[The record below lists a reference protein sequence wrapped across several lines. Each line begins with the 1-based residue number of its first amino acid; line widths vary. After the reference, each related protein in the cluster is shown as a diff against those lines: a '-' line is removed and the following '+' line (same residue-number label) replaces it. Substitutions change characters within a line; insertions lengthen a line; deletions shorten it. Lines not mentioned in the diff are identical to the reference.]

1 MSMSRSKSSILA
13 LAPIFIGMCAAF
25 PALAATPIDQTR
37 SLDPRGRVEIDNLKG
52 RVEVRAWDR
61 PEVKIT
67 GSLGAGVEK
76 LSVEGDRGALHIE
89 VKYPNRANNTEP
101 TVLVVQVPLQA
112 DLEISTVS
120 ANIDVHGVAPRELSL
135 ESVSGDI
142 VANGAP
148 RRAAVE
154 SVSGDVVLT
163 FNSGDLMPMVKNTS
177 NRLANFTPIAIM
189 AEDKQLLFIGESA
202 KYKTFDEVIKA
213 VKSGAKV
220 VIAGSKGDDV
230 ATYEKLIKELK
241 FTEDQLAFIV
251 NDSTSAAITSI
262 LGGHVDLVMS
272 KPAAADQYVVAG
284 KLTPVLALS
293 STRFTGNLRDAPR
306 LSEVGSYQDV
316 EFPVWRG
323 VVGPKT
329 MSPEAA
335 AFWAKSLKTVA
346 ESEAWQK
353 DYIGKFKLIPSF
365 LDQQAAKAFM
375 TKFEQDY
382 LKSIGK

>member
-37 SLDPRGRVEIDNLKG
+37 PLDPRGRVEIDNLKG

-163 FNSGDLMPMVKNTS
+163 FNSGDVEASAVSGDLTLNG
-177 NRLANFTPIAIM
+177 RLNGEVSVETVSGNMRVDSRGERLRRLSASTVSGDAELRAALAPDGEISMESVSGDLTLIAPRDLS
-189 AEDKQLLFIGESA
+189 AKVSGESFSGDLNA
-202 KYKTFDEVIKA
+202 P
-213 VKSGAKV
+213 GAK
-220 VIAGSKGDDV
+220 IEREEFGPGSSFHTRYG
-230 ATYEKLIKELK
+230 
-241 FTEDQLAFIV
+241 
-251 NDSTSAAITSI
+251 
-262 LGGHVDLVMS
+262 
-272 KPAAADQYVVAG
+272 AG
-284 KLTPVLALS
+284 KGEVRIETFSGDA
-293 STRFTGNLRDAPR
+293 TLR
-306 LSEVGSYQDV
+306 LQ
-316 EFPVWRG
+316 
-323 VVGPKT
+323 
-329 MSPEAA
+329 
-335 AFWAKSLKTVA
+335 
-346 ESEAWQK
+346 
-353 DYIGKFKLIPSF
+353 
-365 LDQQAAKAFM
+365 
-375 TKFEQDY
+375 
-382 LKSIGK
+382 

>member
-13 LAPIFIGMCAAF
+13 LVPIFIGMCAAF

-37 SLDPRGRVEIDNLKG
+37 PLDPRGRVEIDNLKG

-163 FNSGDLMPMVKNTS
+163 FNSGDVEASAVSGDLTLGG
-177 NRLANFTPIAIM
+177 RLSGQVALETVSGNMRVDSKGERLRRLSVETVSGNMRVDSRGERLRRLSASTVSGDAELKAALAPDGEISMESVSGDLTLIAPRDLS
-189 AEDKQLLFIGESA
+189 AKVSGESFSGDLNA
-202 KYKTFDEVIKA
+202 P
-213 VKSGAKV
+213 GAK
-220 VIAGSKGDDV
+220 IEREEFGPGSSFHTRYG
-230 ATYEKLIKELK
+230 
-241 FTEDQLAFIV
+241 
-251 NDSTSAAITSI
+251 
-262 LGGHVDLVMS
+262 
-272 KPAAADQYVVAG
+272 AG
-284 KLTPVLALS
+284 KGEVRIETFSGDA
-293 STRFTGNLRDAPR
+293 TLR
-306 LSEVGSYQDV
+306 LQ
-316 EFPVWRG
+316 
-323 VVGPKT
+323 
-329 MSPEAA
+329 
-335 AFWAKSLKTVA
+335 
-346 ESEAWQK
+346 
-353 DYIGKFKLIPSF
+353 
-365 LDQQAAKAFM
+365 
-375 TKFEQDY
+375 
-382 LKSIGK
+382 

>member
-13 LAPIFIGMCAAF
+13 LVPIFIGMCAAF

-37 SLDPRGRVEIDNLKG
+37 PLDPRGRVEIDNLKG

-163 FNSGDLMPMVKNTS
+163 FNSGDVEASAVSGDLTLNG
-177 NRLANFTPIAIM
+177 RLNGEVSVETVSGNMRVDSRGERLRRLSASTVSGDAELKAALAPDGEISMESVSGDLTLIAPRDLS
-189 AEDKQLLFIGESA
+189 AKVSGESFSGDLNA
-202 KYKTFDEVIKA
+202 P
-213 VKSGAKV
+213 GAK
-220 VIAGSKGDDV
+220 IEREEFGPGSSFHTRYG
-230 ATYEKLIKELK
+230 
-241 FTEDQLAFIV
+241 
-251 NDSTSAAITSI
+251 
-262 LGGHVDLVMS
+262 
-272 KPAAADQYVVAG
+272 AG
-284 KLTPVLALS
+284 KGEVRIETFSGDATLRLQYAS
-293 STRFTGNLRDAPR
+293 RTRRPQTRRPHR
-306 LSEVGSYQDV
+306 
-316 EFPVWRG
+316 
-323 VVGPKT
+323 
-329 MSPEAA
+329 
-335 AFWAKSLKTVA
+335 
-346 ESEAWQK
+346 
-353 DYIGKFKLIPSF
+353 
-365 LDQQAAKAFM
+365 
-375 TKFEQDY
+375 
-382 LKSIGK
+382 

>member
-1 MSMSRSKSSILA
+1 MKKILA
-13 LAPIFIGMCAAF
+13 IAAV
-25 PALAATPIDQTR
+25 A
-37 SLDPRGRVEIDNLKG
+37 SLI
-52 RVEVRAWDR
+52 
-61 PEVKIT
+61 
-67 GSLGAGVEK
+67 
-76 LSVEGDRGALHIE
+76 
-89 VKYPNRANNTEP
+89 
-101 TVLVVQVPLQA
+101 
-112 DLEISTVS
+112 
-120 ANIDVHGVAPRELSL
+120 
-135 ESVSGDI
+135 
-142 VANGAP
+142 GAP
-148 RRAAVE
+148 FSASAADFKPTKDIEWVVTSSPGGGSDIYTRFISDAMTKANLANEKTFLVTNKTDGGGEVGRLNVSRTAAGKRA
-154 SVSGDVVLT
+154 DHTLLT

-189 AEDKQLLFIGESA
+189 AQDKQLLFIGESA
-202 KYKTFDEVIKA
+202 KHKTFADVIKA
-213 VKSGAKV
+213 VNGGEKI
-220 VIAGSKGDDV
+220 VIAGSKGDDI

-272 KPAAADQYVVAG
+272 KPAAADQYVAAG

-293 STRFTGNLRDAPR
+293 TTRFSGNLSSAPR
-306 LSEVGSYQDV
+306 LSEVGSYKDV

-329 MSPEAA
+329 MSPAA
-335 AFWAKSLKTVA
+335 AAYWSNAFKAVS

-353 DYIGKFKLIPSF
+353 DYIGKFKLLPSF
-365 LDQQAAKAFM
+365 MDQKAAKEFM

>member
-13 LAPIFIGMCAAF
+13 LAPIFIGMSAAF

-37 SLDPRGRVEIDNLKG
+37 PLDPRGRVEIDNLKG

-163 FNSGDLMPMVKNTS
+163 FNSGDVEASAVSGDLTLNG
-177 NRLANFTPIAIM
+177 RLN
-189 AEDKQLLFIGESA
+189 GE
-202 KYKTFDEVIKA
+202 
-213 VKSGAKV
+213 
-220 VIAGSKGDDV
+220 
-230 ATYEKLIKELK
+230 
-241 FTEDQLAFIV
+241 
-251 NDSTSAAITSI
+251 
-262 LGGHVDLVMS
+262 
-272 KPAAADQYVVAG
+272 
-284 KLTPVLALS
+284 LS
-293 STRFTGNLRDAPR
+293 VETVSGNLRVDNKGERVRRLSASTVSGDMTLNVALAPDGQISMESVSGDLTLVAPR
-306 LSEVGSYQDV
+306 DLSAQVSGESFSGDLRAPGAKIEREEYGPGSSFHTRYGAGKGEVRIETFSGDATLRLQ
-316 EFPVWRG
+316 
-323 VVGPKT
+323 
-329 MSPEAA
+329 
-335 AFWAKSLKTVA
+335 
-346 ESEAWQK
+346 
-353 DYIGKFKLIPSF
+353 
-365 LDQQAAKAFM
+365 
-375 TKFEQDY
+375 
-382 LKSIGK
+382 